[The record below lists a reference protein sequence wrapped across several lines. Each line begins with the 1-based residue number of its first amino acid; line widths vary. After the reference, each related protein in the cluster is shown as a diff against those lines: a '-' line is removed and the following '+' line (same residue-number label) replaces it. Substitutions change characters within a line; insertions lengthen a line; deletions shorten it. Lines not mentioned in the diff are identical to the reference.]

1 MQIHFLDANHLIQSL
16 QNCQIFGP
24 SDKTRLQPKNKL
36 NLALNVDGVG
46 VVCNVFVVG
55 GVVCNVVVNIFSVA
69 IFAVPGGERQKTKI
83 GTHVS
88 LIIPSQGIH
97 HTLFINMDVI

>member
-1 MQIHFLDANHLIQSL
+1 MQIHFLDANHLIHSL

-36 NLALNVDGVG
+36 NLALNVDGV
-46 VVCNVFVVG
+46 

>member
-1 MQIHFLDANHLIQSL
+1 MQIHFLDANHLIHSL

-46 VVCNVFVVG
+46 VVCNV
-55 GVVCNVVVNIFSVA
+55 VVNIFSVA

-83 GTHVS
+83 DTHVS